1 MTATAGTLRSVTQ
14 GIIRRA
20 AGGIGIY
27 LHPDFHSLATTW
39 NFPAGSIRARVEV
52 YRTEAAGSRK
62 DLIMSTDANRLEH
75 CLERR
80 GAQRFEVH
88 LPLAVQ
94 FEGRTVHGFTQ
105 DLSGRGIFFYAE
117 TALSEGAIVEL
128 TFTMPSEV
136 TLAESMPVRCRG
148 RVLRALAAQAGPTQA
163 GQFQAGQRS
172 GIAVQLDSY
181 EYLPPDEPITH
192 FVRVSAAGAA
202 GVASGPVPR

>member
-1 MTATAGTLRSVTQ
+1 
-14 GIIRRA
+14 
-20 AGGIGIY
+20 
-27 LHPDFHSLATTW
+27 
-39 NFPAGSIRARVEV
+39 
-52 YRTEAAGSRK
+52 
-62 DLIMSTDANRLEH
+62 MSTDPNRLEH

-80 GAQRFEVH
+80 GAQRFEVY
-88 LPLAVQ
+88 LPLAVE

-117 TALSEGAIVEL
+117 TALSEGAVVEL

-148 RVLRALAAQAGPTQA
+148 RVLRAVAARAGHAQAGQIQA
-163 GQFQAGQRS
+163 GQSHVRQGS

-202 GVASGPVPR
+202 GVAPTLVPR